1 MTPEEKIER
10 LGKRL
15 DVSEEAIDILKEV
28 LERHV
33 SGGWAVIIKEEFRR
47 ELKNRYVFE
56 GLRIV
61 EESKGQR

>member
-15 DVSEEAIDILKEV
+15 DVSEEAINLLGEV
-28 LERHV
+28 LERYG
-33 SGGWAVIIKEEFRR
+33 SGAWAIVIKEEFRR

>member
-15 DVSEEAIDILKEV
+15 DVSEEAINLLGEV
-28 LERHV
+28 LERYV
-33 SGGWAVIIKEEFRR
+33 SGAWAIVIKEEFRR